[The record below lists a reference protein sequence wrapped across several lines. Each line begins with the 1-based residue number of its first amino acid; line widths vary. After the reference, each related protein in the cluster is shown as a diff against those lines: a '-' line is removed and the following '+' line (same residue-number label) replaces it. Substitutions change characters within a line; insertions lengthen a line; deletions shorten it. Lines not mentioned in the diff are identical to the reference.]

1 MQRLE
6 IREAMERQ
14 ETFDALRD
22 RITARY
28 EDLSAHLQRLAR
40 FALEDPN
47 TMALETVAAIAERV
61 AVQPSTLIL
70 FAKEFGYSGFS
81 QMQRVFKL
89 RLIEGGPIY
98 RERVYEQR
106 AETPSEHPSD
116 PLTVLA
122 QCADASIA
130 SLERLK
136 SAVPRGDLMRAL
148 EILEQA
154 ECVYVAGLRR
164 SRPIATY
171 LAYSLVRLERRC
183 SILDFGGGMAAQQV
197 ANMKPGDVLAAIAF
211 AEYAAPV
218 VEIVREA
225 HLRGVR
231 VLAITDTPSSPL
243 ARNSNVAF
251 YMDDDTPAQFKPISG
266 PIGLVHTLMICLGA
280 RPADRTGRHGPQSG
294 QD

>member
-1 MQRLE
+1 
-6 IREAMERQ
+6 MERQ

-22 RITARY
+22 RITARHD
-28 EDLSAHLQRLAR
+28 DLSAHLQRLAR

-61 AVQPSTLIL
+61 AVQPSTLIR

-81 QMQRVFKL
+81 QMQKVFKL
-89 RLIEGGPIY
+89 RLIEGGPAY

-106 AETPSEHPSD
+106 AE
-116 PLTVLA
+116 
-122 QCADASIA
+122 IA
-130 SLERLK
+130 SEYPGYPLAVLEQCIDTSPASLQHLK
-136 SAVPRGDLMRAL
+136 SSVPREDLTRAL
-148 EILEQA
+148 EILQQA
-154 ECVYVAGLRR
+154 DCVYVAGLRR
-164 SRPIATY
+164 ARPIATY
-171 LAYSLVRLERRC
+171 VAYSLVRLERRC

-218 VEIVREA
+218 VEVVREA

-231 VLAITDTPSSPL
+231 VLAITDTQSSPL
-243 ARNSNVAF
+243 AHNSSVAF
-251 YMDDDTPAQFKPISG
+251 YVDDDTPAQFKPISG

-280 RPADRTGRHGPQSG
+280 RLANKISG
-294 QD
+294 